1 MELLEIPLNSLIH
14 LGLKWQ
20 SLLQFPLGGRLD
32 SFLDSSDAVSASGCL
47 ATTFVSNALVEEM
60 NCFKLSI

>member
-20 SLLQFPLGGRLD
+20 SLLHFPIGGRLD
-32 SFLDSSDAVSASGCL
+32 FFLESSDAFSASGCL

-60 NCFKLSI
+60 KCFKSSI